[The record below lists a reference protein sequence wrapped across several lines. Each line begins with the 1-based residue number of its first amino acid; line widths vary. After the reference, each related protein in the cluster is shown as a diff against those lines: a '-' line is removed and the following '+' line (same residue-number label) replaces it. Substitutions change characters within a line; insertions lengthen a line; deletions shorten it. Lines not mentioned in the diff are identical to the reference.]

1 MEKLYSRP
9 PGRSVLQAVPW
20 GDQHNPKWSL
30 PADHPWLRAPDAL
43 AQQQCRRVPKLLCKV
58 GAHVLIQLAFIEA
71 YFTNIDLLIQARPR
85 DIRT

>member
-1 MEKLYSRP
+1 M
-9 PGRSVLQAVPW
+9 LQAVPW